1 MARLGLLLFRI
12 GDQTVKSDWIFV
24 DNLVLA
30 LILASMGLLDDNL
43 SKGKRP
49 VAAGQAYFISD
60 GSIGFGYVST
70 NQVTSFAES
79 DFWVSLLFSGSP
91 VNSFEFLQPLLRSL
105 GYELPKTS
113 LPVERAL
120 VLGRICWAVYTI
132 LYPWLNRWWLPQPF
146 ILPSEVHKVTQSFS
160 CVLNEDA

>member
-1 MARLGLLLFRI
+1 MAKLGLLLFRI
-12 GDQTVKSDWIFV
+12 GDQTVKSDWLFV

-79 DFWVSLLFSGSP
+79 DF
-91 VNSFEFLQPLLRSL
+91 
-105 GYELPKTS
+105 
-113 LPVERAL
+113 
-120 VLGRICWAVYTI
+120 
-132 LYPWLNRWWLPQPF
+132 
-146 ILPSEVHKVTQSFS
+146 
-160 CVLNEDA
+160 

>member
-60 GSIGFGYVST
+60 GTRFVNVST
-70 NQVTSFAES
+70 NKVTSYAEGWVLS
-79 DFWVSLLFSGSP
+79 DSSLRFSGSP
-91 VNSFEFLQPLLRSL
+91 VNSFEFLHPLLRSL
-105 GYELPKTS
+105 DYELPKTS
-113 LPVERAL
+113 LPVDRAL
-120 VLGRICWAVYTI
+120 VLSRICWAVYTI

-146 ILPSEVHKVTQSFS
+146 ILPSEVHKVSQSVLFS
-160 CVLNEDA
+160 NSS